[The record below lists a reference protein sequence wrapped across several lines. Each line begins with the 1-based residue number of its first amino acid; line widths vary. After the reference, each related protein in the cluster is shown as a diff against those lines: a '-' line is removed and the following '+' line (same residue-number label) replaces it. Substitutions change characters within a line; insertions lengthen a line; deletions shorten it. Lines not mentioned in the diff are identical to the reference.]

1 MCLGDLGKL
10 LHVASV
16 AILAQRIVPKK
27 RVADMRLMGLKPW
40 DDEHMTEVD
49 QINTDGSA
57 FTIAIELWQI
67 VFDPHMN
74 CPPQCM
80 GAQGLKCVL
89 LPADRERYNQR
100 AAPMFDRGFDD
111 WDFLYAVEC
120 TFDCTRISKRPAI
133 LEMHGGEFMV
143 GRAPG
148 LFYRRSFHLNP
159 FMTGQMFLDMMEGQ
173 FGPTVRGWELRHGDE
188 TLSLNLSLMMSGIH
202 QGFDNVETPLCLRQ
216 KVRVWE
222 SRAA

>member
-1 MCLGDLGKL
+1 M
-10 LHVASV
+10 
-16 AILAQRIVPKK
+16 ILPEQ
-27 RVADMRLMGLKPW
+27 MYELRLYGLKPW
-40 DDEHMTEVD
+40 DQMHMKEVD
-49 QINTDGSA
+49 QMNMDGSA
-57 FTIAIELWQI
+57 FTAVVEMWQI
-67 VFDPHMN
+67 VFEPHVN
-74 CPPQCM
+74 CPHQCM
-80 GAQGLKCVL
+80 GAQGVKCVL
-89 LPADRERYNQR
+89 LNADRERFTTMM
-100 AAPMFDRGFDD
+100 APLKVMNDAR
-111 WDFLYAVEC
+111 FLYFMEDNYM
-120 TFDCTRISKRPAI
+120 FKRISMRPAI

-188 TLSLNLSLMMSGIH
+188 ALSLNLSLMMSGIH

>member
-133 LEMHGGEFMV
+133 LEMHDGEFMV
-143 GRAPG
+143 NKMPTG
-148 LFYRRSFHLNP
+148 LDHCFRLNP
-159 FMTGQMFLDMMEGQ
+159 FMTGQDFFDMMVLE
-173 FGPTVRGWELRHGDE
+173 FGSSVKDWELKMGDE
-188 TLSLNLSLMMSGIH
+188 TLDLKLSLLMSGIH
-202 QGFDNVETPLCLRQ
+202 LGFKGVDTPLSFGRS
-216 KVRVWE
+216 VG
-222 SRAA
+222 

>member
-1 MCLGDLGKL
+1 MM
-10 LHVASV
+10 A
-16 AILAQRIVPKK
+16 P
-27 RVADMRLMGLKPW
+27 LK
-40 DDEHMTEVD
+40 V
-49 QINTDGSA
+49 
-57 FTIAIELWQI
+57 
-67 VFDPHMN
+67 MN
-74 CPPQCM
+74 
-80 GAQGLKCVL
+80 GA
-89 LPADRERYNQR
+89 R
-100 AAPMFDRGFDD
+100 
-111 WDFLYAVEC
+111 FLYFIEDNYM
-120 TFDCTRISKRPAI
+120 FKRMSIRPAI

-143 GRAPG
+143 GREPG

-202 QGFDNVETPLCLRQ
+202 QGFDNVETPLRLRQ